1 VYSASLVVRLA
12 TDGTL
17 ALLTPASFP
26 RLHAA
31 YKVTEVSSCTT
42 VSAYEDL
49 LKSEFKVVSWRRCAD
64 SYRNSEEHDRQV
76 AVEKAH
82 VLLAALHDFW
92 EQRFVFSR
100 GPPQQNKGRLK
111 ARAKGSR
118 RAALSTSSAWR
129 ASRFCHA
136 LLKAARHA
144 GVAADCRGRGGRQRG
159 LYSAAVTAAGAL
171 GPVASKHR
179 HIALKN
185 MRRILPDLGEHHIAE
200 VAEAAAAAGN
210 WRDAEGRGR
219 AYLIISCG
227 RVPQPTR
234 RRR

>member
-1 VYSASLVVRLA
+1 MARGAIGRGGPALHPCLGPGAAVRRSKAQAPPPPPPPPSASCCLSADGGRRRARATAPPLVYSASLVVRLA

-92 EQRFVFSR
+92 EQRFR
-100 GPPQQNKGRLK
+100 
-111 ARAKGSR
+111 
-118 RAALSTSSAWR
+118 T
-129 ASRFCHA
+129 
-136 LLKAARHA
+136 
-144 GVAADCRGRGGRQRG
+144 
-159 LYSAAVTAAGAL
+159 
-171 GPVASKHR
+171 
-179 HIALKN
+179 
-185 MRRILPDLGEHHIAE
+185 
-200 VAEAAAAAGN
+200 
-210 WRDAEGRGR
+210 
-219 AYLIISCG
+219 
-227 RVPQPTR
+227 
-234 RRR
+234 